1 MESANETV
9 EVAVKYGNKALLRQ
23 IPSSKAVNGLADMG
37 EPQTDAL
44 VQPDQELQLKVLQDL
59 STMIMQ
65 GVDMNAIFQTILE
78 GLHRGVGLERVVLAI
93 FDKNRDFIEAK
104 YAIGLVKDNW
114 KEKFRFRYFKGDGN
128 FFFSVFKLGES
139 TQIRKSHSLYGK
151 LAPDMKAVIGCEE
164 FLIAPL
170 SANERQ
176 IGFIYSDIGVSK
188 RPLSSNY
195 LSGFKHFAM
204 QANMALAVIAS
215 KSKAKK

>member
-1 MESANETV
+1 
-9 EVAVKYGNKALLRQ
+9 
-23 IPSSKAVNGLADMG
+23 
-37 EPQTDAL
+37 
-44 VQPDQELQLKVLQDL
+44 
-59 STMIMQ
+59 
-65 GVDMNAIFQTILE
+65 
-78 GLHRGVGLERVVLAI
+78 
-93 FDKNRDFIEAK
+93 
-104 YAIGLVKDNW
+104 
-114 KEKFRFRYFKGDGN
+114 
-128 FFFSVFKLGES
+128 
-139 TQIRKSHSLYGK
+139 
-151 LAPDMKAVIGCEE
+151 MKAVIGCEE